1 MQNRLK
7 EVVRFRGDRLF
18 DGAVSIDWF
27 GTDAAR
33 AKAAAESFVFHGPS
47 YHGVQQD
54 DVGVSHGHR
63 LIDTANF
70 TRSIVRRCHGLEE
83 RAFTLA
89 IAGYGTG
96 KSHLGLTLATLLE
109 SPLSETGQAVLASLA
124 SADEDI
130 AADVRATLEHDKQP
144 CLVVP
149 LNGMQNFNLTSEVTR
164 QVVRALNKAGCDIK
178 PIESLRPRFS
188 QAASLIRMS
197 NSEVQNRLLVACET
211 DSLEIVLEKLAV
223 QDERI
228 YKLVHGFFEAEGMTI
243 QALAG
248 ESTSDVVNVVVR
260 EYCGSRQA
268 LPKPADFV

>member
-164 QVVRALNKAGCDIK
+164 QVGTGVEQSRMRHQAHRIPAAEILPGRQSHPHVQQRGAEPASRGVRD
-178 PIESLRPRFS
+178 RF
-188 QAASLIRMS
+188 
-197 NSEVQNRLLVACET
+197 
-211 DSLEIVLEKLAV
+211 
-223 QDERI
+223 
-228 YKLVHGFFEAEGMTI
+228 
-243 QALAG
+243 
-248 ESTSDVVNVVVR
+248 
-260 EYCGSRQA
+260 
-268 LPKPADFV
+268 P